1 MVRNILLWGIVMA
14 MLSVLFGAFGAHAL
28 KTILRP
34 DQLQIF
40 ETGVR
45 YQMMHALALIGFALY
60 ANTRSALGVEQ
71 KQIRRVAG
79 LFKVGI
85 FLFSGSLYGLVL
97 LANSTI
103 GLSRILGPI
112 TPIGGLCFMLG
123 WAAWARMV
131 FVHKVDK

>member
-60 ANTRSALGVEQ
+60 ADAQLSLGMEQ
-71 KQIRRVAG
+71 KQIRWVAR
-79 LFKVGI
+79 LFMVGI

-97 LANSTI
+97 LANYSI

-112 TPIGGLCFMLG
+112 TPLGGFCLMLG

-131 FVHKVDK
+131 FIHKVDK